1 MEDYFTICVLVS
13 LVMAFI
19 FGCVAEEI
27 AKTKNKKGFWWG
39 FWLGIIGIIVVA
51 CMPYDNISNRT
62 KSYKEKSK
70 YEKLE
75 QLQKLREGHSITEE
89 EFEQEKKKILNS

>member
-1 MEDYFTICVLVS
+1 MEIIVAIIVGLICG
-13 LVMAFI
+13 AI
-19 FGCVAEEI
+19 ADEI
-27 AKTKNKKGFWWG
+27 GKPKNIKGFWWG
-39 FWLGIIGIIVVA
+39 FWLSIIGIIIVA
-51 CMPYDNISNRT
+51 CMPNNNSSNGT

-89 EFEQEKKKILNS
+89 EFEQEKKKILNA